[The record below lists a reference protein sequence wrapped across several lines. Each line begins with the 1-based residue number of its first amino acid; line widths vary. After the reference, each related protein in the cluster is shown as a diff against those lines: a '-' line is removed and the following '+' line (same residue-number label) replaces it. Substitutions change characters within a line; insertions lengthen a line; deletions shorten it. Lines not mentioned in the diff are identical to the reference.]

1 MNGMFVKKINVIMWF
16 SVVIMAMSSAML
28 SAANYSKHPVA
39 LKWQQDMIKE
49 GFSKKFLDGVL
60 KNAKRQDSILKLMN
74 RQAEG
79 TLTWEKYRSRF
90 IETKR
95 IQNGSKFWKKHAK
108 ALAKAELEFGVPAEV
123 IVSIIGVETRYGKV
137 TGNYRVLDAIA
148 TIGFDYERRGEFF
161 RNELKD
167 FLLLSKSE
175 KIDYTKPKGS
185 YAGAMG
191 FGQFIP
197 SSFKNYAIDFD
208 GDGKRDIWKNPV
220 DAIGSVAN
228 YFKAH
233 GWKKGEDVL
242 LAANIADERL
252 KNMPEDWYND
262 GLAMKVTLGQWNK
275 RDINSAVQFDS
286 AEKATLMKFVYDDK
300 DQFMFGLHNFYVIT
314 RYNHSRFYAMV
325 VHQLSQLIKAEH
337 TLG

>member
-1 MNGMFVKKINVIMWF
+1 MNDMFIKKINVITWF
-16 SVVIMAMSSAML
+16 SVVLMAISSPML
-28 SAANYSKHPVA
+28 SAADYSKHPVA
-39 LKWQQDMIKE
+39 LKWQQEMVKE
-49 GFSKKFLDGVL
+49 GFSKKFIDDVL
-60 KNAKRQDSILKLMN
+60 KNAKRQNSILKLMN

-95 IQNGSKFWKKHAK
+95 IQNGNKFWKTHAK
-108 ALAKAELEFGVPAEV
+108 ALEKAQLEYGVPAEV

-148 TIGFDYERRGEFF
+148 TIAFDYERRGEFF
-161 RNELKD
+161 RQQLKD
-167 FLLLSKSE
+167 FLILTKNE
-175 KIDYTKPKGS
+175 NIDYTKPKGS

-191 FGQFIP
+191 FGQFMP
-197 SSFKNYAIDFD
+197 SSFRNYAIDFD
-208 GDGKRDIWKNPV
+208 GDGKRDIWNNPV

-228 YFKAH
+228 YFKEH

-242 LAANIADERL
+242 LAAKIADERL

-262 GLAMKVTLGQWNK
+262 GLAMKVSLEQWDK
-275 RDINSAVQFDS
+275 RGIVGVGHRDN
-286 AEKATLMKFVYDDK
+286 AEKATLMKFYYNKK
-300 DQFMFGLHNFYVIT
+300 DQYMFGLNNFYVIT

-325 VHQLSQLIKAEH
+325 VHQLSQLIKAERK
-337 TLG
+337 LG